1 MNNVSE
7 AAQAVAH
14 SGSVMALIAKYE
26 AIKIAIATWV
36 GIDDWLIHSQFGMII
51 FVLSAIALRKP
62 LGSLL
67 PVMLVIVSEG
77 LNEYLDKLN
86 YGSWRWPDTSRDL
99 IFTIGWPLIL
109 FLCARIGLLR
119 RD

>member
-7 AAQAVAH
+7 AAQTVVH
-14 SGSVMALIAKYE
+14 SGSAMALVAKYE
-26 AIKIAIATWV
+26 ATKIAIATWV

-67 PVMLVIVSEG
+67 PVTLVVVGEG

-99 IFTIGWPLIL
+99 IFTIGWPFIL

>member
-1 MNNVSE
+1 MNSVSE
-7 AAQAVAH
+7 AAQTVAH
-14 SGSVMALIAKYE
+14 SGGVMALIAKYE
-26 AIKIAIATWV
+26 AVKIAIATWV

-62 LGSLL
+62 LGTLL
-67 PVMLVIVSEG
+67 PVSLVIVSEG

>member
-1 MNNVSE
+1 MGLV
-7 AAQAVAH
+7 
-14 SGSVMALIAKYE
+14 AKYE
-26 AIKIAIATWV
+26 AVKIAIATWV

-51 FVLSAIALRKP
+51 FIFSAIALRKP

-67 PVMLVIVSEG
+67 PVTLVIVSEG

-99 IFTIGWPLIL
+99 IFTIGWPMIL
-109 FLCARIGLLR
+109 YLCARFGLLR